1 MICMW
6 LVLVVQDSIYP
17 APAAKKLRVPPISD
31 GKLSRQIFIC
41 YKASPSQVENYFS
54 SKLDID
60 NLGSGH
66 LDSVSIFFFQYYE
79 SGQWP
84 YDIIILKLHF
94 IVCNNVQ
101 SLKIAAILPNF

>member
-1 MICMW
+1 MYVA
-6 LVLVVQDSIYP
+6 LVLVVQASIYLSSSS
-17 APAAKKLRVPPISD
+17 KEIRVPPISD

-66 LDSVSIFFFQYYE
+66 LDSISIFFFQYYI